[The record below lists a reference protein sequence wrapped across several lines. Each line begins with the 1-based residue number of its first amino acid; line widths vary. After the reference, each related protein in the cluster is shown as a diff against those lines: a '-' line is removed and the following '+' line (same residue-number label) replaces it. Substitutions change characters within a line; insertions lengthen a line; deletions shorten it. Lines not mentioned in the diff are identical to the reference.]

1 MQNALRRILLALTLS
16 LSLVNAEVRLTV
28 PEAMKNAVK
37 KPNPEYPAMAKQMKV
52 TGKVEVEVTVAED
65 GSVAD
70 AKPVTGNPILTGSVV
85 RSLKGWSFT
94 PFTANGAPTKAVFT
108 LAFDFKP

>member
-1 MQNALRRILLALTLS
+1 MMKLALTVALTLS
-16 LSLVNAEVRLTV
+16 HSLMNAEVRLTA

-37 KPNPEYPAMAKQMKV
+37 KLNPEYPAMAKQMKV

-70 AKPVTGNPILTGSVV
+70 AKPMTGNPILTGSTV
-85 RSLKGWSFT
+85 RSRKGWSFT
-94 PFTANGAPTKAVFT
+94 PFTANGVPTKAVFV
-108 LAFDFKP
+108 LAFDFRP